1 MYFSNINYCFQLL
14 CNVRVG
20 IDRLISKLFV
30 ACFGTHLLRADDE
43 VHARVAYGS
52 SYLPLRDV
60 VWLLGSV
67 PHRTRHTRLG
77 IHH

>member
-1 MYFSNINYCFQLL
+1 M
-14 CNVRVG
+14 
-20 IDRLISKLFV
+20 LFV
-30 ACFGTHLLRADDE
+30 ACFGTHLLRGDDE

-52 SYLPLRDV
+52 SYLPLRDP

-67 PHRTRHTRLG
+67 PDRTRHTRLG